1 MSGNK
6 PKIAAVPR
14 GFMSRLARDV
24 RGNALAMMAMALIPL
39 AGLIGGGIDIS
50 RMYITKTRLQH
61 ACDAGALAGRKA
73 MGGGT
78 WAMNNGA
85 PNTAA
90 LQFFDGNFPPTAY
103 GGRNLTRSFS
113 ENAGKVSGTASVDL
127 QMTLV
132 KVVTKDW
139 AYVTLNVTCQTE
151 MRMPNTDIM
160 FVLDNTGSMGDTPT
174 GDTQSKM
181 ASLKVAVK
189 CFYEIVAHLD
199 TDATCTAGVPS
210 GGTGSQVQIR
220 FGFVPYDTNVNVG
233 KLLPSNWFADSW
245 TYQSREQSLLYGTW
259 TNWQNNGGSTPVTQN
274 GGTWSGWTNTGS
286 QLAGS
291 SCTGSL
297 ALPADSYAINDNTAI
312 GGTNETSTQFDAY
325 ASTTVSNYQRAYD
338 SSAHVCRI
346 QVRTRY
352 IDRLATYNR
361 ATSSTSGAT
370 SVPAWL
376 YKPETVDITG
386 LKSGTGWTSSS
397 TITLPIGDNF
407 TSKSVT
413 WDGCIEERQTV
424 RQTSYQPI
432 PAGAKDLDIDSVP
445 TTDPTT
451 QWGPA
456 LNDVIYPR
464 RANYSNSSSYSMNQ
478 ITTFTNYTGMAYSCL
493 APAKKLQ
500 AWDPTS
506 FDTYVNSM
514 SPQSNTYHDIGLLWG
529 ARLMSPTGLF
539 ASENA
544 LTPNGG
550 QIQRHMIFM
559 TDGDP
564 CTGVSNYQAYG
575 IPWFD
580 RRQTDPTVAPTDGCT
595 TTGTLTQQ
603 VNART
608 VALCEA
614 IKNKNITLWVITF
627 GAVDPTTVTRLTNCA
642 SPGRYYNASNGTDI
656 QSTFA
661 SIANQISQLRLTQ

>member
-1 MSGNK
+1 MSGNT
-6 PKIAAVPR
+6 PKITAPR
-14 GFMSRLARDV
+14 GFLSRLARDV
-24 RGNALAMMAMALIPL
+24 RGNTLAIMAMALIPL

-73 MGGGT
+73 MGGGI
-78 WAMNNGA
+78 WSQNNGM
-85 PNTAA
+85 PNTTA
-90 LQFFDGNFPPTAY
+90 LQFFDGNFNPAAY
-103 GGRNLTRSFS
+103 GGRNLTRAFT
-113 ENAGKVSGTASVDL
+113 ENTGKVSGTASVDL
-127 QMTLV
+127 QMTIV

-139 AYVTLNVTCQTE
+139 AYATLSVTCESE
-151 MRMPNTDIM
+151 MRMPNTDVM
-160 FVLDNTGSMGDTPT
+160 FVLDNTGSMASVPS

-189 CFYEIVAHLD
+189 CFFEIVAHLN
-199 TDATCTAGVPS
+199 TDATCTAPSPS
-210 GGTGSQVQIR
+210 GGTGTQVQIR

-233 KLLPSNWFADSW
+233 KLLPSNWFADNW
-245 TYQSREQSLLYGTW
+245 TYQSRQQSVLYGKW
-259 TNWQNNGGSTPVTQN
+259 NSWHNGSGGVPVTQN
-274 GGTWSGWTNTGS
+274 AGTWSSWTNTGA

-291 SCTGSL
+291 SCTTSL
-297 ALPADSYAINDNTAI
+297 ALPADQYVPFGTTAS
-312 GGTNETSTQFDAY
+312 GGTAETATLFSAY
-325 ASTTVSNYQRAYD
+325 ASTTQSTYQRWYD

-346 QVRTRY
+346 QVQTRS
-352 IDRLATYNR
+352 IDRLAFYDR
-361 ATSSTSGAT
+361 ATSSTSGAV
-370 SVPAWL
+370 SVPAWT
-376 YKPETVDITG
+376 YMPVSVDISG
-386 LKSGTGWTSSS
+386 LKSGNGWTSSS
-397 TITLPIGDNF
+397 TISLPIGDNF

-413 WDGCIEERQTV
+413 WDGCIEERATV

-456 LNDVIYPR
+456 LNDVVYTR
-464 RANYSNSSSYSMNQ
+464 KSTYSDSSSYSMTP
-478 ITTFTNYTGMAYSCL
+478 ITTFTNYTGVAYSCL
-493 APAKKLQ
+493 QEARKLQ
-500 AWDPTS
+500 AWDATS

-514 SPQSNTYHDIGLLWG
+514 FPASNTYHDIGLLWG

-544 LTPNGG
+544 LTPLGG

-656 QSTFA
+656 QATFA
-661 SIANQISQLRLTQ
+661 SIANQISQLRLTR